1 MLYVGLTEDHKE
13 SATIF
18 ANMVGAQV
26 LSQSEALGS
35 LPEQEASSKTG
46 KTFKRSQSGQNYCI
60 LTHLYFFCTF
70 MCVACAYIH
79 MHVNMYDS

>member
-26 LSQSEALGS
+26 LSQLEALGS
-35 LPEQEASSKTG
+35 PPEQEASSKTG
-46 KTFKRSQSGQNYCI
+46 KTY
-60 LTHLYFFCTF
+60 
-70 MCVACAYIH
+70 
-79 MHVNMYDS
+79 